1 MEENF
6 RLLFNRI
13 IDTLERTDLIK
24 IQKQL
29 ESIKGN
35 TVFVGSGGSKVVATF
50 ASKILNQ
57 QNIKSSRDLNYMDL
71 NNIDNI
77 MIFSYSG
84 IGYTIENLLEKTKKI
99 YLFTNS
105 DTEYENVENIKY
117 SSSLET
123 EHSFISLASTLMPMT
138 ILYYLYKKSEINH
151 FKLNLNDMF
160 EKAKNIN
167 IKNNSTYEILTGY
180 DTLTASTYL
189 ESTMVESGIAVPII
203 HDKYDYC
210 HGRTT
215 TSYKL
220 HNGLIYYDS
229 TKELDKLL
237 LENLS
242 KYYTE
247 IVKIEKY
254 YPNDS
259 IIDNDY
265 YATIKSM
272 YLTKKLAKNKQIDLS
287 KIEYSPLVKKLYYF
301 KGEM

>member
-6 RLLFNRI
+6 KLLFDRI
-13 IDTLERTDLIK
+13 IDTLETTDLIK
-24 IQKQL
+24 IKNQL
-29 ESIKGN
+29 ENIKGN
-35 TVFVGSGGSKVVATF
+35 TVFIGSGGSKVVATF
-50 ASKILNQ
+50 ASKILNGS
-57 QNIKSSRDLNYMDL
+57 NVKSSRDLNYMGL

-84 IGYTIENLLEKTKKI
+84 IGYTIENLLKNNKKI
-99 YLFTNS
+99 YLFTNGNR
-105 DTEYENVENIKY
+105 EYENVENIKY
-117 SSSLET
+117 NSSLKS

-138 ILYYLYKKSEINH
+138 ILYNYYKNLEINC
-151 FKLNLNDMF
+151 FKLILKDMF
-160 EKAKNIN
+160 EKSKNIN
-167 IKNNSTYEILTGY
+167 IKSNNIYEILTGY

-189 ESTMVESGIAVPII
+189 ESTMVESGIAIPII

-215 TSYKL
+215 TSYKS
-220 HNGLIYYDS
+220 HNGLIYYEN

-242 KYYTE
+242 KYYSE

-254 YPNDS
+254 YSDDF

-272 YLTKKLAKNKQIDLS
+272 YLTKKLAENKQIDLS

>member
-6 RLLFNRI
+6 KLLFDRI
-13 IDTLERTDLIK
+13 IDTLETTDLIK
-24 IQKQL
+24 IKKQL
-29 ESIKGN
+29 ENIKGN
-35 TVFVGSGGSKVVATF
+35 TIFVGSGGSKVVATF
-50 ASKILNQ
+50 ASKVLNES
-57 QNIKSSRDLNYMDL
+57 NVKSSRDLNYMDL

-84 IGYTIENLLEKTKKI
+84 IGYTIENLLKNNKKI
-99 YLFTNS
+99 YLFTNGNK
-105 DTEYENVENIKY
+105 EYENVENIKY
-117 SSSLET
+117 NSSLKR

-138 ILYYLYKKSEINH
+138 ILYNYYKNLEINH
-151 FKLNLNDMF
+151 LKLILNDMF

-167 IKNNSTYEILTGY
+167 IESNNVYEILTGY
-180 DTLTASTYL
+180 DTLTASSYL
-189 ESTMVESGIAVPII
+189 ESTMVESGIAIPII

-215 TSYKL
+215 TSYKS
-220 HNGLIYYDS
+220 HNGLIYYEN

-237 LENLS
+237 LDNLS

-254 YPNDS
+254 YSDDFV
-259 IIDNDY
+259 IDNDY

-272 YLTKKLAKNKQIDLS
+272 YLTKKLAENKQIDLS

>member
-6 RLLFNRI
+6 KLLFDRI
-13 IDTLERTDLIK
+13 IDTLETTDLIK
-24 IQKQL
+24 IKKQL
-29 ESIKGN
+29 ENIKGN
-35 TVFVGSGGSKVVATF
+35 TIFVGSGGSKVVATF
-50 ASKILNQ
+50 ASKVLNGS
-57 QNIKSSRDLNYMDL
+57 NVKSSRDLNYMDL

-84 IGYTIENLLEKTKKI
+84 IGYTIENLLKNNKKI
-99 YLFTNS
+99 YLFTNGNK
-105 DTEYENVENIKY
+105 EYENVENIKY
-117 SSSLET
+117 NSSLKR

-138 ILYYLYKKSEINH
+138 ILYNYYKNLEINH
-151 FKLNLNDMF
+151 LKLILNDMF

-167 IKNNSTYEILTGY
+167 IESNNVYEILTGY

-215 TSYKL
+215 TSYKS
-220 HNGLIYYDS
+220 HNGLIYYEN

-247 IVKIEKY
+247 IIKIEKY
-254 YPNDS
+254 YSDDFV
-259 IIDNDY
+259 IDNDY

-272 YLTKKLAKNKQIDLS
+272 YLTKKLAENKQIDLS

>member
-6 RLLFNRI
+6 KLLFDRI
-13 IDTLERTDLIK
+13 IDTLETTDLIK
-24 IQKQL
+24 IKNQL
-29 ESIKGN
+29 ENIKGN
-35 TVFVGSGGSKVVATF
+35 TVFIGSGGSKVVATF
-50 ASKILNQ
+50 ASKILNGS
-57 QNIKSSRDLNYMDL
+57 NVKSSRDLNYMGL

-84 IGYTIENLLEKTKKI
+84 IGYTIENLLKNNKKI
-99 YLFTNS
+99 YLFTNGNR
-105 DTEYENVENIKY
+105 EYENVENIKY
-117 SSSLET
+117 NSSLKS

-138 ILYYLYKKSEINH
+138 ILYNYYKNLEINC
-151 FKLNLNDMF
+151 FKLILKDMF
-160 EKAKNIN
+160 EKSKNIN
-167 IKNNSTYEILTGY
+167 IKSNNIYEILTGY

-215 TSYKL
+215 TSYKS
-220 HNGLIYYDS
+220 HNGLIYYEN

-242 KYYTE
+242 KYYSE

-254 YPNDS
+254 YSDDFV
-259 IIDNDY
+259 IDNDY

-272 YLTKKLAKNKQIDLS
+272 FLTKKLAENKQIDLS

>member
-6 RLLFNRI
+6 KLLFDRI
-13 IDTLERTDLIK
+13 IDTLEKTDLIK
-24 IQKQL
+24 IKNQL
-29 ESIKGN
+29 ENIKGN
-35 TVFVGSGGSKVVATF
+35 TVFIGSGGSKVVATF
-50 ASKILNQ
+50 ASKILNGS
-57 QNIKSSRDLNYMDL
+57 NVKSSRDLNYMGL

-84 IGYTIENLLEKTKKI
+84 IGYTIENLLKNNKKI
-99 YLFTNS
+99 YLFTNGNR
-105 DTEYENVENIKY
+105 EYENVENIKY
-117 SSSLET
+117 NSSLKS

-138 ILYYLYKKSEINH
+138 ILYNYYKNLEINC
-151 FKLNLNDMF
+151 FKLILKDMF
-160 EKAKNIN
+160 EKSKNIN
-167 IKNNSTYEILTGY
+167 IKSNNIYEILTGY

-189 ESTMVESGIAVPII
+189 ESTMVESGIAIPII

-215 TSYKL
+215 TSYKS
-220 HNGLIYYDS
+220 HNGLIYYEN

-242 KYYTE
+242 KYYSE

-254 YPNDS
+254 YSDDFV
-259 IIDNDY
+259 IDNDY

-272 YLTKKLAKNKQIDLS
+272 YLTKKLAENKQIDLS

>member
-6 RLLFNRI
+6 KLLFDRI
-13 IDTLERTDLIK
+13 IDTLETTDLIK
-24 IQKQL
+24 IKNQL
-29 ESIKGN
+29 ENIKGN

-50 ASKILNQ
+50 ASKILNGS
-57 QNIKSSRDLNYMDL
+57 NVKSSRDLNYMGL

-84 IGYTIENLLEKTKKI
+84 IGYTIENLLKNNKKI
-99 YLFTNS
+99 YLFTNGNK
-105 DTEYENVENIKY
+105 EYENVENIKY
-117 SSSLET
+117 NSSLKR

-138 ILYYLYKKSEINH
+138 ILYNYYKNLEINC
-151 FKLNLNDMF
+151 FKLILNDMF

-167 IKNNSTYEILTGY
+167 IESNNVYEILTGY

-215 TSYKL
+215 TSYKS
-220 HNGLIYYDS
+220 HNGLIYYEN

-247 IVKIEKY
+247 IIKIEKY
-254 YPNDS
+254 YSDDFV
-259 IIDNDY
+259 IDNDY

-272 YLTKKLAKNKQIDLS
+272 YLTKKLAENKQIDLS

>member
-6 RLLFNRI
+6 KLLFDRI
-13 IDTLERTDLIK
+13 IDTLETTDLIK
-24 IQKQL
+24 IKNQL
-29 ESIKGN
+29 ENIKGN
-35 TVFVGSGGSKVVATF
+35 TVFIGSGGSKVVATF
-50 ASKILNQ
+50 ASKILNGS
-57 QNIKSSRDLNYMDL
+57 NVKSSRDLNYMGL

-84 IGYTIENLLEKTKKI
+84 IGYTIENLLKNNKKI
-99 YLFTNS
+99 YLFTNGNR
-105 DTEYENVENIKY
+105 EYENVENIKY
-117 SSSLET
+117 NSSLKS

-138 ILYYLYKKSEINH
+138 ILYNYYKNLEINC
-151 FKLNLNDMF
+151 FKLILKDMF
-160 EKAKNIN
+160 EKSKNIN
-167 IKNNSTYEILTGY
+167 IKSNNIYEILTGY
-180 DTLTASTYL
+180 DNLTASTYL

-215 TSYKL
+215 TSYKS
-220 HNGLIYYDS
+220 HNGLIYYEN

-242 KYYTE
+242 KYYSE

-254 YPNDS
+254 YSDDFV
-259 IIDNDY
+259 IDNDY
-265 YATIKSM
+265 YATIKSV
-272 YLTKKLAKNKQIDLS
+272 YLTKKLAENKQIDLS

>member
-6 RLLFNRI
+6 KLLFDRI
-13 IDTLERTDLIK
+13 IDTLEKTDLIK
-24 IQKQL
+24 IKNQL
-29 ESIKGN
+29 ENIKGN

-50 ASKILNQ
+50 ASKILNGA
-57 QNIKSSRDLNYMDL
+57 NVKSSRDLNYMNL
-71 NNIDNI
+71 NDIDNI

-84 IGYTIENLLEKTKKI
+84 IGYTIENLLKNNKKI
-99 YLFTNS
+99 YLFTNGNK
-105 DTEYENVENIKY
+105 EYENVENIKY
-117 SSSLET
+117 NSSLEI

-138 ILYYLYKKSEINH
+138 ILYNYYKNLEINC
-151 FKLNLNDMF
+151 FKLILKDMF
-160 EKAKNIN
+160 EKSKNIN
-167 IKNNSTYEILTGY
+167 IKSNNIYEILTGY

-215 TSYKL
+215 TSYKS
-220 HNGLIYYDS
+220 HNGLIYYEN

-242 KYYTE
+242 KYYSE

-254 YPNDS
+254 YSDDF

-265 YATIKSM
+265 YATVKSM
-272 YLTKKLAKNKQIDLS
+272 YLTKKLAENKQIDLS

>member
-6 RLLFNRI
+6 KLLFDRI
-13 IDTLERTDLIK
+13 IDTLEKTDLIK
-24 IQKQL
+24 IKNQL
-29 ESIKGN
+29 ENIKGN
-35 TVFVGSGGSKVVATF
+35 TVFIGSGGSKVVATF
-50 ASKILNQ
+50 ASKILNGS
-57 QNIKSSRDLNYMDL
+57 NVKSSRDLNYMGL

-84 IGYTIENLLEKTKKI
+84 IGYTIENLLKNNKKI
-99 YLFTNS
+99 YLFTNGNR
-105 DTEYENVENIKY
+105 EYENVENIKY
-117 SSSLET
+117 NSSLKS

-138 ILYYLYKKSEINH
+138 ILYNYYKNLEINR
-151 FKLNLNDMF
+151 FKLILKDMF
-160 EKAKNIN
+160 EKSKNIN
-167 IKNNSTYEILTGY
+167 IKSNNIYEILTGY

-189 ESTMVESGIAVPII
+189 ESTMVESGIAIPII

-215 TSYKL
+215 TSYKS
-220 HNGLIYYDS
+220 HNGLIYYEN

-247 IVKIEKY
+247 IIKIEKY
-254 YPNDS
+254 YSDDFV
-259 IIDNDY
+259 IDNDY
-265 YATIKSM
+265 YVTIKSM
-272 YLTKKLAKNKQIDLS
+272 YLTKKLAENKQIDLS

>member
-6 RLLFNRI
+6 KLLFDRI
-13 IDTLERTDLIK
+13 IDTLETTDLIK
-24 IQKQL
+24 IKKQL
-29 ESIKGN
+29 ENIKGN
-35 TVFVGSGGSKVVATF
+35 TIFVGSGGSKVVATF
-50 ASKILNQ
+50 ASKVLNGS
-57 QNIKSSRDLNYMDL
+57 NVKSSRDLNYMDL

-84 IGYTIENLLEKTKKI
+84 IGYTIENLLKNNKKI
-99 YLFTNS
+99 YLFTNGNK
-105 DTEYENVENIKY
+105 EYENVENIKY
-117 SSSLET
+117 NSSLKK

-138 ILYYLYKKSEINH
+138 ILYNYYKNLEINH
-151 FKLNLNDMF
+151 LKLILNDMF

-167 IKNNSTYEILTGY
+167 IESNNVYEILTGY

-215 TSYKL
+215 TSYKS
-220 HNGLIYYDS
+220 HNGLIYYEN

-247 IVKIEKY
+247 IIKIEKY
-254 YPNDS
+254 YSDDFV
-259 IIDNDY
+259 IDNDY

-272 YLTKKLAKNKQIDLS
+272 YLTKKLAENKQIDLS

>member
-35 TVFVGSGGSKVVATF
+35 TVFVGSVGSKVVATF

>member
-6 RLLFNRI
+6 KLLFDRI
-13 IDTLERTDLIK
+13 IDTLETTDLIK
-24 IQKQL
+24 IKNQL
-29 ESIKGN
+29 ENIKGN
-35 TVFVGSGGSKVVATF
+35 TVFIGSGGSKVVATF
-50 ASKILNQ
+50 ASKILNGA
-57 QNIKSSRDLNYMDL
+57 NVKSSRDLNYMNL
-71 NNIDNI
+71 NDIDNI

-84 IGYTIENLLEKTKKI
+84 IGYTIENLLKNNKKI
-99 YLFTNS
+99 YLFTNGNK
-105 DTEYENVENIKY
+105 EYENVENIKY
-117 SSSLET
+117 NSSLEI

-138 ILYYLYKKSEINH
+138 ILYNYYKNLEINC
-151 FKLNLNDMF
+151 FKLILKDMF
-160 EKAKNIN
+160 EKSKNIN
-167 IKNNSTYEILTGY
+167 IKSNNIYEILTGY

-189 ESTMVESGIAVPII
+189 ESTMVESGIAIPII

-215 TSYKL
+215 TSYKS
-220 HNGLIYYDS
+220 HNGLIYYEN

-242 KYYTE
+242 KYYSE

-254 YPNDS
+254 YSDDFV
-259 IIDNDY
+259 IDNDY

-272 YLTKKLAKNKQIDLS
+272 YLTKKLAENKQIDLS

>member
-6 RLLFNRI
+6 KLLFDRI
-13 IDTLERTDLIK
+13 IDTLETTDLIK
-24 IQKQL
+24 IKKQL
-29 ESIKGN
+29 ENIKGN
-35 TVFVGSGGSKVVATF
+35 TIFVGSGGSKVVATF
-50 ASKILNQ
+50 ASKVLNGS
-57 QNIKSSRDLNYMDL
+57 NVKSSRDLNYMDL

-84 IGYTIENLLEKTKKI
+84 IGYTIENLLKNNKKI
-99 YLFTNS
+99 YLFTNGNK
-105 DTEYENVENIKY
+105 EYENVENIKY
-117 SSSLET
+117 NSSLKR

-138 ILYYLYKKSEINH
+138 ILYNYYKNLEINC
-151 FKLNLNDMF
+151 FKLILKDMF
-160 EKAKNIN
+160 EKSKNIN
-167 IKNNSTYEILTGY
+167 IKSNNVYEILTGY

-189 ESTMVESGIAVPII
+189 ESTMVESGIAVPIV

-220 HNGLIYYDS
+220 HSGLIYYEN

-237 LENLS
+237 LDNLS
-242 KYYTE
+242 KYYIE
-247 IVKIEKY
+247 LVKIEKY
-254 YPNDS
+254 YNDDFV
-259 IIDNDY
+259 IDNDY

-272 YLTKKLAKNKQIDLS
+272 YLTKKLAENKQIDLS

>member
-6 RLLFNRI
+6 KLLFDRI
-13 IDTLERTDLIK
+13 IDTLETTDLIK
-24 IQKQL
+24 IKNQL
-29 ESIKGN
+29 ENIKGN
-35 TVFVGSGGSKVVATF
+35 TVFIGSGGSKVVATF
-50 ASKILNQ
+50 ASKILNGS
-57 QNIKSSRDLNYMDL
+57 NVKSSRDLNYMGL

-84 IGYTIENLLEKTKKI
+84 IGYTIENLLKNNKKI
-99 YLFTNS
+99 YLFTNGNR
-105 DTEYENVENIKY
+105 EYENVENIKY
-117 SSSLET
+117 NSSLKS

-138 ILYYLYKKSEINH
+138 ILYNYYKNLEINH
-151 FKLNLNDMF
+151 LKLILNDMF

-167 IKNNSTYEILTGY
+167 IESNNVYEILTGY

-215 TSYKL
+215 TSYKS
-220 HNGLIYYDS
+220 HNGLIYYEN

-247 IVKIEKY
+247 IIKIEKY
-254 YPNDS
+254 YSDDFV
-259 IIDNDY
+259 IDNDY

-272 YLTKKLAKNKQIDLS
+272 YLTKKLAENKQIDLS

>member
-6 RLLFNRI
+6 KLLFDRI
-13 IDTLERTDLIK
+13 IDTLEKTDLIK
-24 IQKQL
+24 IKNQL
-29 ESIKGN
+29 ENIKGN
-35 TVFVGSGGSKVVATF
+35 TVFIGSGGSKVVATF
-50 ASKILNQ
+50 ASKILNGS
-57 QNIKSSRDLNYMDL
+57 NVKSSRDLNYMGL

-84 IGYTIENLLEKTKKI
+84 IGYTIENLLKNNKKI
-99 YLFTNS
+99 YLFTNGNK
-105 DTEYENVENIKY
+105 EYENVEIIKY
-117 SSSLET
+117 NSSLKS

-138 ILYYLYKKSEINH
+138 ILYNYYKNLEINR
-151 FKLNLNDMF
+151 FKLILKDMF
-160 EKAKNIN
+160 EKSKNIN
-167 IKNNSTYEILTGY
+167 IKSNNIYEILTGY

-215 TSYKL
+215 TSYKS
-220 HNGLIYYDS
+220 HNGLIYYEN

-242 KYYTE
+242 KYYSE

-254 YPNDS
+254 YSDDFV
-259 IIDNDY
+259 IDNDY

-272 YLTKKLAKNKQIDLS
+272 YLTKKLAENKQIDLS

>member
-6 RLLFNRI
+6 KLLFDRI
-13 IDTLERTDLIK
+13 IDTLEKTDLIK
-24 IQKQL
+24 IKNQL
-29 ESIKGN
+29 ENIKGN
-35 TVFVGSGGSKVVATF
+35 TVFIGSGGSKVVATF
-50 ASKILNQ
+50 ASKILNGS
-57 QNIKSSRDLNYMDL
+57 NVKSSRDLNYMGL

-84 IGYTIENLLEKTKKI
+84 IGYTIENLLKNNKKI
-99 YLFTNS
+99 YLFTNGNR
-105 DTEYENVENIKY
+105 EYENVENIKY
-117 SSSLET
+117 NSSLKS

-138 ILYYLYKKSEINH
+138 ILYNYYKNLEINH
-151 FKLNLNDMF
+151 LKLILNDMF

-167 IKNNSTYEILTGY
+167 IESNNVYEILTGY

-215 TSYKL
+215 TSYKS
-220 HNGLIYYDS
+220 HNGLIYYEN

-247 IVKIEKY
+247 IIKIEKY
-254 YPNDS
+254 YSDDFV
-259 IIDNDY
+259 IDNDY

-272 YLTKKLAKNKQIDLS
+272 YLTKKLAENKQIDLS

>member
-6 RLLFNRI
+6 KLLFDRI
-13 IDTLERTDLIK
+13 IDTLETTDLIK
-24 IQKQL
+24 IKNQL
-29 ESIKGN
+29 ENIKGN
-35 TVFVGSGGSKVVATF
+35 TVFIGSGGSKVVATF
-50 ASKILNQ
+50 ASKILNGS
-57 QNIKSSRDLNYMDL
+57 NVKSSRDLNYMGL

-84 IGYTIENLLEKTKKI
+84 IGYTIENLLKNNKKI
-99 YLFTNS
+99 YLFTNGNR
-105 DTEYENVENIKY
+105 EYENVENIKY
-117 SSSLET
+117 NSSLKS

-138 ILYYLYKKSEINH
+138 ILYNYYKNLEINC
-151 FKLNLNDMF
+151 FKLILKDMF
-160 EKAKNIN
+160 EKSKNIN
-167 IKNNSTYEILTGY
+167 IKSNNIYEILTGY

-189 ESTMVESGIAVPII
+189 ESTMVESGITVPII

-215 TSYKL
+215 TSYKS
-220 HNGLIYYDS
+220 HNGLIYYEN

-242 KYYTE
+242 KYYSE

-254 YPNDS
+254 YSDDF

-272 YLTKKLAKNKQIDLS
+272 YLTKKLAENKQIDLS

>member
-6 RLLFNRI
+6 KLLFDRI
-13 IDTLERTDLIK
+13 IDTLETTDLIK
-24 IQKQL
+24 IKKQL
-29 ESIKGN
+29 ENIKGN
-35 TVFVGSGGSKVVATF
+35 TIFVGSGGSKVVATF
-50 ASKILNQ
+50 ASKVLNGS
-57 QNIKSSRDLNYMDL
+57 NVKSSRDLNYMDL

-84 IGYTIENLLEKTKKI
+84 IGYTIENLLKNNKKI
-99 YLFTNS
+99 YLFTNGNR
-105 DTEYENVENIKY
+105 EYENVENIKY
-117 SSSLET
+117 NSSLKS

-138 ILYYLYKKSEINH
+138 ILYNYYKNLEINC
-151 FKLNLNDMF
+151 FKLILKDMF
-160 EKAKNIN
+160 EKSKNIN
-167 IKNNSTYEILTGY
+167 IKSNNIYEILTGY

-189 ESTMVESGIAVPII
+189 ESTMVESGIAIPII

-215 TSYKL
+215 TSYKS
-220 HNGLIYYDS
+220 HNGLIYYEN

-242 KYYTE
+242 KYYSE

-254 YPNDS
+254 YSDDFV
-259 IIDNDY
+259 IDNDY

-272 YLTKKLAKNKQIDLS
+272 YLTKKLAENKQIDLS

>member
-6 RLLFNRI
+6 KLLFDRI
-13 IDTLERTDLIK
+13 IDTLETTDLIK
-24 IQKQL
+24 IKNQL
-29 ESIKGN
+29 ENIKGN

-50 ASKILNQ
+50 ASKILNGS
-57 QNIKSSRDLNYMDL
+57 NVKSSRDLNYMGL

-84 IGYTIENLLEKTKKI
+84 IGYTIENLLKNNKKI
-99 YLFTNS
+99 YLFTNGNR
-105 DTEYENVENIKY
+105 EYENVENIKY
-117 SSSLET
+117 NSSLKS

-138 ILYYLYKKSEINH
+138 ILYNYYKNLEINH
-151 FKLNLNDMF
+151 LKLILNDMF

-167 IKNNSTYEILTGY
+167 IESNNVYEILTGY

-215 TSYKL
+215 TSYKS
-220 HNGLIYYDS
+220 HNGLIYYEN

-247 IVKIEKY
+247 IIKIEKY
-254 YPNDS
+254 YSDDFV
-259 IIDNDY
+259 IDNDY

-272 YLTKKLAKNKQIDLS
+272 YLTKKLAENKQIDLS

>member
-6 RLLFNRI
+6 KLLFDRI
-13 IDTLERTDLIK
+13 IDTLETSDLIK
-24 IQKQL
+24 IKKQL
-29 ESIKGN
+29 ENIKGN
-35 TVFVGSGGSKVVATF
+35 TIFVGSGGSKVVATF
-50 ASKILNQ
+50 ASKVLNGS
-57 QNIKSSRDLNYMDL
+57 NVKSSRDLNYMDL

-84 IGYTIENLLEKTKKI
+84 IGYTIENLLKNNKKI
-99 YLFTNS
+99 YLFTNGNK
-105 DTEYENVENIKY
+105 EYENVENIKY
-117 SSSLET
+117 NSSLKR

-138 ILYYLYKKSEINH
+138 ILYNYYKNLEINH
-151 FKLNLNDMF
+151 LKLILNDMF

-167 IKNNSTYEILTGY
+167 IESNNVYEILTGY

-189 ESTMVESGIAVPII
+189 ESTMVESGIAIPII

-220 HNGLIYYDS
+220 HNGLIYYEN

-237 LENLS
+237 LDNLS
-242 KYYTE
+242 KYYIE

-254 YPNDS
+254 YNDDFA
-259 IIDNDY
+259 IDNDY

-272 YLTKKLAKNKQIDLS
+272 YLTKKLAENKQIDLS